1 VAMAS
6 SLHSGKY
13 QVFREMIV
21 KIRKDADVTQV
32 QLAKELGKPQSYIS
46 KIENGE
52 RRIDFTEF
60 IEIASILEIDT
71 QQFIKNYQKKTK
83 GIIK

>member
-1 VAMAS
+1 MAS

-21 KIRKDADVTQV
+21 KIRKDADITQV
-32 QLAKELGKPQSYIS
+32 QLAKELSKPQSYIS

-60 IEIASILEIDT
+60 VEIASILGIDMNE
-71 QQFIKNYQKKTK
+71 FIRSYQKKVK

>member
-1 VAMAS
+1 MAS

-13 QVFREMIV
+13 QIFREMIV
-21 KIRKDADVTQV
+21 KIRKDADITQV

-60 IEIASILEIDT
+60 IEIASILKIDT
-71 QQFIKNYQKKTK
+71 QQFIKTYQKKAK

>member
-1 VAMAS
+1 MAS

-13 QVFREMIV
+13 QIFREMIV
-21 KIRKDADVTQV
+21 KIRKDADITQV
-32 QLAKELGKPQSYIS
+32 QLAKELSKPQSYIS

-52 RRIDFTEF
+52 RRIDLTEF
-60 IEIASILEIDT
+60 IEIASILKIDT
-71 QQFIKNYQKKTK
+71 QKFIKTYQKKAK

>member
-1 VAMAS
+1 MAS

-21 KIRKDADVTQV
+21 KIRKDSDITQV

-60 IEIASILEIDT
+60 IEIAILLKIDI
-71 QQFIKNYQKKTK
+71 QEFINTYKRKAKA
-83 GIIK
+83 IIK

>member
-1 VAMAS
+1 MAS

-21 KIRKDADVTQV
+21 KIRKDGDITQV

-60 IEIASILEIDT
+60 IEIASILKIDT
-71 QQFIKNYQKKTK
+71 QQFIKTYQKKAK

>member
-1 VAMAS
+1 MAS

-21 KIRKDADVTQV
+21 KIRKESELTQV
-32 QLAKELGKPQSYIS
+32 QIAKELGKPQSYIS

-60 IEIASILEIDT
+60 VEIASLLKIDI
-71 QQFIKNYQKKTK
+71 QQFIKTYQKKTK
-83 GIIK
+83 GIVR

>member
-1 VAMAS
+1 MAS

-21 KIRKDADVTQV
+21 EIRKNADITQV

-46 KIENGE
+46 KVENGE
-52 RRIDFTEF
+52 RRVDFTEF
-60 IEIASILEIDT
+60 IELATALEFDVT
-71 QQFIKNYQKKTK
+71 EFIKTYRKLTK
-83 GIIK
+83 NIRK